1 MPKASALVV
10 IDGSYGEGG
19 GALVRTA
26 LCMAAITQQGVRIE
40 NIRAGTRFV
49 GIDSE
54 DLTLLSALK
63 TVTAGEAVGA
73 SLGSTMLSFLPSRWP
88 RGLTGAL
95 PAVRTD
101 ANRVANA
108 QVVLSC
114 LLPVLGKTQMYS
126 SISVE
131 GETYGSHSLSYD
143 YFANVT
149 LQAQRA
155 FGLYAFPTLEAAGFG
170 RESEGEVSLDV
181 EPSALHG
188 IQWTD
193 RGGLKSVQAVV
204 ATSGVSAGV
213 GDRAVSHLRKLA
225 QTANLP
231 FEAVHTPVPSRTS
244 GVFLTTW
251 ATYER
256 GTGGGGAM
264 GGRGIRVEI
273 LAQNAFAQMF
283 EWMSSDATVD
293 PFLADQILLTAVLAE
308 GESSFKISKL
318 TQRFLTAVWVVKQ
331 FTPIHIT
338 IRGSEGGPGVVT
350 VRR

>member
-1 MPKASALVV
+1 MPKANALVV

-26 LCMAAITQQGVRIE
+26 LCMAAVTQQGVRIE
-40 NIRAGTRFV
+40 NVRTGTRYS
-49 GIDSE
+49 GLDSE

-73 SLGSTMLSFLPSRWP
+73 VLGSTMLSFLPSRWP
-88 RGLTGAL
+88 KGLTAAL
-95 PAVRTD
+95 PAVRTE

-108 QVVLSC
+108 PVILSA
-114 LLPVLGKTQMYS
+114 LLPVLARTQMYS
-126 SISVE
+126 TVSVE
-131 GETYGSHSLSYD
+131 GETYGVHSLSYD

-149 LQAQRA
+149 LEAQRA
-155 FGLYAFPTLEAAGFG
+155 FGLYAYPTLESAGFG
-170 RESEGEVSLDV
+170 RESEGEVSMDV

-193 RGGLKSVQAVV
+193 RGSLVSVQAAVV
-204 ATSGVSAGV
+204 TNGVSAGI
-213 GDRAVSHLRKLA
+213 GDRAVSHLRKLG

-231 FEAVHTPVPSRTS
+231 FEAVHTPVPGKSA
-244 GVFLTTW
+244 GVFVTTW
-251 ATYER
+251 AVYER
-256 GTGGGGAM
+256 GVGGGGAM

-283 EWMSSDATVD
+283 DWMSSDATVD

-308 GESSFKISKL
+308 GESTFKISKL

-338 IRGSEGGPGVVT
+338 IRGAEGSPGVVT